1 MMPLMHHSRLL
12 AAIACSALLAGCGGS
27 SGSDGGNGGNGG
39 NGGSGGGG
47 KIPISARLGWDQQA
61 ADSAQLNTLKFV
73 LYLDDVRSDLTD
85 ASCTTAGSAGDFPCA
100 SGLPS
105 MTAGQHTLQL
115 ASYVAAN
122 PGLQSARSAPLTVTV
137 SATGG
142 IALTAS
148 SDGQSSSASV
158 PAPPP
163 AGELTTSDGMALR
176 IDAIAALERPAAI
189 AVAAGRIFIA
199 YAGNGSAGATRIHVI
214 TDGTVTQDA
223 ELAVEPANESGGILA
238 LAVDPDF
245 ERTHFVY
252 ALDVAAGASPAF
264 RLTRYREAG
273 GRLGQRAVLLGDVPA
288 AARPSGGVAFGTDGQ
303 LYVAFDDG
311 GDPESA
317 RRLGSYNGKVLRLEA
332 DGSAPPDRR
341 GGSPVFAS
349 NFRSPRSLS
358 WDPATSSL
366 WIADPVL
373 GRVARLRPGAGRTQ
387 GATTY
392 SLPLAGGPVAVAMYR
407 GTLMPGM
414 RGDLLAASA
423 DEPGILLRARFTGT
437 DQNTIATTERLPMPG
452 GAAVRLIEQ
461 APDGAIYV
469 ATDSQVLRVG
479 PQ

>member
-1 MMPLMHHSRLL
+1 MNVRRLGAAL
-12 AAIACSALLAGCGGS
+12 ACGVLLAGCGGS
-27 SGSDGGNGGNGG
+27 SGSNGGNGG
-39 NGGSGGGG
+39 NGGSGGG

-61 ADSAQLNTLKFV
+61 PDAAQLNSLKFV
-73 LYLDDVRSDLTD
+73 LYLDDVRSELTQ
-85 ASCTTAGSAGDFPCA
+85 ASCTTTGSGADFPCA

-122 PGLQSARSAPLTVTV
+122 PSLESARSAPLTVTV

-148 SDGQSSSASV
+148 PDGQSSGASV

-163 AGELTTSDGMALR
+163 AGELTTGDGIALR
-176 IDAIAALERPAAI
+176 IDPLTTVERPAAI
-189 AVAAGRIFIA
+189 AAAPGQIFIG
-199 YAGNGSAGATRIHVI
+199 YAGSPGADATRIRII
-214 TDGTVTQDA
+214 TDGAITQDG
-223 ELAVEPANESGGILA
+223 ELAVDPADESGGILA

-252 ALDVAAGASPAF
+252 ALDVTAGASPAF
-264 RLTRYREAG
+264 RLSRYREAG

-311 GDPESA
+311 GDVESSK
-317 RRLGSYNGKVLRLEA
+317 RLGAYNGKVLRLDP
-332 DGSAPPDRR
+332 DGTMPSDRR
-341 GGSPVFAS
+341 GGTPVFAS

-358 WDPATSSL
+358 WDPATASL
-366 WIADPVL
+366 WIADPAI
-373 GRVARLRPGAGRTQ
+373 GIVARLRPGAGRTQ

-392 SLPLAGGPVAVAMYR
+392 SLPLAGGPVAVTVYR

-414 RGDLLAASA
+414 RGDLLAAA
-423 DEPGILLRARFTGT
+423 EDEPGILLRARFTGT
-437 DQNTIATTERLPMPG
+437 DQNAIATTERLPMPG
-452 GAAVRLIEQ
+452 GAAVRLIEP

-469 ATDSQVLRVG
+469 GTDSQVLRVA
-479 PQ
+479 PR